1 MWSICTSDC
10 MRSQGSLR
18 GENLSVDCERVDRRV
33 HACAMVHMGADSRSM
48 RTVYGIDQLLKK

>member
-1 MWSICTSDC
+1 